1 MGLAHGEKMEGHS
14 VKFDNNEVRVKDR
27 R

>member
-1 MGLAHGEKMEGHS
+1 MGLAHGVKLEGHS
-14 VKFDNNEVRVKDR
+14 VKFDNNEVSGKDR